1 MNRRTQLGRSDE
13 ASFKVSAECPNLKH
27 AALSLTQ
34 NSGSINIANIR
45 ASFNQPTRQRLSG
58 PYHDVTFG
66 LSVETYHNES
76 GEAMLFISAI
86 TTRRNPVLT
95 TATSATSCR
104 SMLASF
110 QIMTMTSKTALASRS
125 CSFDN
130 FRIG

>member
-66 LSVETYHNES
+66 LSVDTYHNES

-86 TTRRNPVLT
+86 TTRRNPVDHGNV
-95 TATSATSCR
+95 R
-104 SMLASF
+104 DVMQEYASIVSDYDHDVEDCF
-110 QIMTMTSKTALASRS
+110 SVPIL
-125 CSFDN
+125 F
-130 FRIG
+130 F

>member
-1 MNRRTQLGRSDE
+1 VNRRTQLGRSDE

-66 LSVETYHNES
+66 LSVDTYHNES

-86 TTRRNPVLT
+86 TTRRNPVDHGNV
-95 TATSATSCR
+95 R
-104 SMLASF
+104 DVMQEYASIVSDYDHDVEDCF
-110 QIMTMTSKTALASRS
+110 SVPIL
-125 CSFDN
+125 F
-130 FRIG
+130 F

>member
-1 MNRRTQLGRSDE
+1 LKALVNRRTQLGRSDE

-66 LSVETYHNES
+66 LSVDTYHNES

-86 TTRRNPVLT
+86 TTRRNPVDHGNV
-95 TATSATSCR
+95 R
-104 SMLASF
+104 DVMQEYASIVSDYDHDVEDCF
-110 QIMTMTSKTALASRS
+110 SVPIL
-125 CSFDN
+125 F
-130 FRIG
+130 F